1 MKYVSIALVAA
12 ICLTASAA
20 RLDREAV
27 SLIRVPNGGIQP
39 QVVEQDGVVHLI
51 YFSGD
56 PAKGDIYYVRSVDF
70 GRTFSQPIRV
80 NHTSGSAIA
89 VGAIRGAQLALGRRG
104 RVYVAWNGSAVAQP
118 RGPAGQTPMLFA
130 RLNDQHTAFEPERN
144 LIHEA
149 YGLDGGGSLAADSK
163 GDVYVFWHAPL
174 VGQKGEGNR
183 RVWVAKSV
191 DDGRTFSPET
201 LAFKAP
207 TGACGCCGM
216 RAYAD
221 SGNNLYVLF
230 RSATDVVNRDIWLL
244 NSTNEGRSFQGSDI
258 SKWKVGA
265 CVMSSAFLAPSP
277 GGVLAA
283 WETEKQTYFARIPSG
298 SDRISQPVAAPGA
311 PVNRKYPVAIAN
323 NRGETLFVWT
333 EGTAWKRGGT
343 VEWQVYD
350 QDGRA
355 ESAHGAAD
363 GVPAFSLVAAFARP
377 DGSFAILY

>member
-1 MKYVSIALVAA
+1 VKYLCSALVAA

-20 RLDREAV
+20 RIDRPAV
-27 SLIRVPNGGIQP
+27 SLVRVPNGGIQP

-51 YFSGD
+51 YFSGA
-56 PAKGDIYYVRSVDF
+56 PEKGDIYYVKSRDF
-70 GRTFSQPIRV
+70 GRTFSQPLRV
-80 NHTSGSAIA
+80 NHTPASAIA
-89 VGAIRGAQLALGRRG
+89 VGNIRGAQMALGRGG
-104 RVYVAWNGSAVAQP
+104 RVHVAWNGSAAAEP
-118 RGPAGQTPMLFA
+118 HGPEGQTPMLYA
-130 RLNDQHTAFEPERN
+130 RLNDAGTAFEPERN

-149 YGLDGGGSLAADSK
+149 YGLDGGGSIAADLK

-174 VGQKGEGNR
+174 VGQKGEGSR

-191 DDGRTFSPET
+191 DDGRTFAHET
-201 LAFKAP
+201 LAFDAP

-221 SGNNLYVLF
+221 SASNLYVLF

-244 NSTNEGRSFQGSDI
+244 ASTDEGKSFQGSDI

-265 CVMSSAFLAPSP
+265 CVMSSASLAPAP

-298 SDRISQPVAAPGA
+298 TNTVSQPVAAPGA

-323 NRGETLFVWT
+323 KRGETLFAWT
-333 EGTAWKRGGT
+333 EGMAWKRGGA
-343 VEWQVYD
+343 VQWQVYD

-355 ESAHGAAD
+355 ESAPGAAD
-363 GVPAFSLVAAFARP
+363 GVPAFSLIAAFAKP
-377 DGSFAILY
+377 DGGFVVVY